1 MGCLTPKI
9 IDFLNIFGVVGIKKY
24 KLMCAEGALNVKR
37 PFPGSKVGRG
47 GSDDYKTPSK
57 IYLQTDP

>member
-24 KLMCAEGALNVKR
+24 KLMCAEGALNAKR
-37 PFPGSKVGRG
+37 PFLGSKVDRG
-47 GSDDYKTPSK
+47 GSEYYKTPTNF
-57 IYLQTDP
+57 YLQTDP